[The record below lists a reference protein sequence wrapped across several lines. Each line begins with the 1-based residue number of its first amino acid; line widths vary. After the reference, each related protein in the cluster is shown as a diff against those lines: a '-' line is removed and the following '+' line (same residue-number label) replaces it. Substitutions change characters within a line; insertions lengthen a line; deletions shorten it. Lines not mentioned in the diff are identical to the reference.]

1 MDAALIPPL
10 HDALVVAQTGS
21 VGEAARR
28 LHKTASAVSQQLRRI
43 EQHFGVALF
52 EKAGRG
58 LRPSPAG
65 EAILGS
71 LTRLFDE
78 AASLEVQLEELA
90 EAKLTTLRVAASDYL
105 GEALLLPVLRRLF
118 AEGAPLRFEITTT
131 NSLEAARL
139 ARDGQVDV
147 AMVSTD
153 RAVGPDETPLCRQR
167 FHWVAPRRERGAAQ
181 PIRARLAREPLL
193 RLGGGSQGRRI
204 LDELLGRLR
213 VRPLS
218 TIDVPS
224 VSLLL
229 SYARQ
234 GLGIGLVPALALRTG
249 DRSRLARLA
258 IEPADVPPIDV
269 RLACRPTLKRSRPI
283 ARFLDGLVEEA
294 RRAATA

>member
-1 MDAALIPPL
+1 MDPALIPAL

-28 LHKTASAVSQQLRRI
+28 LHKTASAVSQQLRRV
-43 EQHFGVALF
+43 ERHFGVALF
-52 EKAGRG
+52 EKLGRG
-58 LRPSPAG
+58 LRPSAAG
-65 EAILGS
+65 EAVLGS

-78 AASLEVQLEELA
+78 ASSLEVQLEELA
-90 EAKLTTLRVAASDYL
+90 GAKLATLRVAASDYL

-131 NSLEAARL
+131 NSIEAARL
-139 ARDGQVDV
+139 VGGGQVDV

-153 RAVGPDETPLCRQR
+153 RAIGPDEIRLCAQR
-167 FHWVAPRRERGAAQ
+167 FHWVGPKSRQ
-181 PIRARLAREPLL
+181 PIKARLAREPLL

-204 LDELLGRLR
+204 LDEILGRQRL
-213 VRPLS
+213 RPLS

-224 VSLLL
+224 VSLML

-234 GLGIGLVPALALRTG
+234 GLGIGLVPALALRPG
-249 DRSRLARLA
+249 DRARLA

-269 RLACRPTLKRSRPI
+269 RLACRPTLRRTKPV
-283 ARFLDGLVEEA
+283 AQFLDAIKDQA
-294 RRAATA
+294 RTI